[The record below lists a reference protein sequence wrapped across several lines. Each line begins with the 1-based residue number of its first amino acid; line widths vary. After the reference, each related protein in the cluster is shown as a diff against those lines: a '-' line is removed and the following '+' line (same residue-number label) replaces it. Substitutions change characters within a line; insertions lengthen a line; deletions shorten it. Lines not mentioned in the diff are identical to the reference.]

1 MITRIGSIYFSW
13 KGSERKR
20 AIREE
25 QYGDEQ
31 GEDVDPDVNNVN
43 NLDAALNF
51 ARSFL
56 IRERNCVIVGI

>member
-1 MITRIGSIYFSW
+1 MIIRIGSIYFSW

-31 GEDVDPDVNNVN
+31 GENVDPDVNIAN
-43 NLDAALNF
+43 NLDNALSF
-51 ARSFL
+51 ARNFL
-56 IRERNCVIVGI
+56 IRERNCVIVGF